1 MELKELELEELGK
14 TFSQT
19 SIRLSTIQSQISTVR
34 GQNNSQ
40 VCSSHEIK
48 KGNGDPLGLLC
59 ENRQDEENDSSL
71 VPSCYAER
79 ASYIPQ
85 AGYLNNKYQRS
96 ANNGQAAKLC
106 KSEYLKMSPPQKD
119 DQRRIYRVE
128 MPEQQRN
135 ILRFSRYY
143 YDGVRSPGYSHQL
156 GGCQGDSTCQASEGS
171 SVSTKTRQPKEPRG
185 SPPGPGQASNRR
197 YSYQQTDQGQY
208 RNVNQ
213 ISGQTTTL
221 YRALRQNEQE
231 HNIASRSLERKNRQE
246 GCRIPFQVAA
256 IRRNG
261 LLKTNLNQQCQP
273 SVDVRTSDRST

>member
-1 MELKELELEELGK
+1 MKITLHGNVFEDGPTPLYANTFSSVNRSFESGAVRSTLPCHYMSHSPERKGVNMELKELELEELGK

-19 SIRLSTIQSQISTVR
+19 SVRLPTIQSQISKVR

-48 KGNGDPLGLLC
+48 KGNGDPLGFLC
-59 ENRQDEENDSSL
+59 EDEQDEENDSSS
-71 VPSCYAER
+71 VVSCYAER

-119 DQRRIYRVE
+119 DQPRRIYRVE

-143 YDGVRSPGYSHQL
+143 YDQQGE
-156 GGCQGDSTCQASEGS
+156 CQGDSTCQASEGS
-171 SVSTKTRQPKEPRG
+171 NVSTKARQPKEPRG
-185 SPPGPGQASNRR
+185 NPPGPGQASNRR
-197 YSYQQTDQGQY
+197 YSYQQMDCP
-208 RNVNQ
+208 
-213 ISGQTTTL
+213 SF
-221 YRALRQNEQE
+221 
-231 HNIASRSLERKNRQE
+231 ERYHARPIQK
-246 GCRIPFQVAA
+246 
-256 IRRNG
+256 
-261 LLKTNLNQQCQP
+261 
-273 SVDVRTSDRST
+273 